1 MSHTTQVTLKQLQ
14 QCAIDLKLHGLLAH
28 WDELEYPT
36 PEWLIKLLNW
46 EEEERQKRGLQRRI
60 RHARIG
66 AFKPLAD
73 FDWQWPKQ
81 LDQAAIS
88 SLMNMTFMQQDKPV
102 NPIFIGGNGIGKTT
116 VAKNIAYQSALNGY
130 SVMFTTAAQ
139 MLNDLA
145 AIDSDGALK
154 RRLKYYAQP
163 QLLVIDELGYLSYSN
178 RHADLLFEIVNRRYE
193 VKSTLVTTNRS
204 FDQWNQVFPN
214 AACVVSLV
222 DRLIHHSDIIVFE
235 GDSYRMKEATDKR
248 NQKICRSPSRK
259 SRD

>member
-1 MSHTTQVTLKQLQ
+1 MSHTTQVTLQQLQ
-14 QCAIDLKLHGLLAH
+14 RCATDLKLHGLLAH
-28 WDELEYPT
+28 WDELEHPT
-36 PEWLIKLLNW
+36 PEWLTKLLHW
-46 EEEERQKRGLQRRI
+46 EEDERQKRGLQRRI
-60 RHARIG
+60 RHARLG
-66 AFKPLAD
+66 SFKLLAD
-73 FDWQWPKQ
+73 FDWTWPKQ

-88 SLMNMTFMQQDKPV
+88 ALMNMAFMQQDKPV
-102 NPIFIGGNGIGKTT
+102 NPVFIGGNGIGKTT
-116 VAKNIAYQSALNGY
+116 IAKNIAYQSALNGY
-130 SVMFTTAAQ
+130 NVMFTTAAQ

-145 AIDSDGALK
+145 AIDSDNALK

-193 VKSTLVTTNRS
+193 VKSTLVTTNRP

-248 NQKICRSPSRK
+248 NQKIARTPS
-259 SRD
+259 